1 MKKNDYISWDEY
13 FMWVAILSWHRSKDP
28 WTQVWACIIDIDKK
42 IVWVWYNWLPTWCDD
57 DCFPW
62 QRDGD
67 FEETKYAYVCHAEAN
82 AILNS
87 TKTLKW
93 ATIYV
98 SLFPCNECAKLI
110 IQSWIKKIVYL
121 SDKYTWT
128 PANNASKKMLD
139 ASWIIYTQLE
149 TKLKDLSISFT
160 L

>member
-57 DCFPW
+57 NCFPW

-121 SDKYTWT
+121 SDKYTIF
-128 PANNASKKMLD
+128 LIHD
-139 ASWIIYTQLE
+139 WIINFAHSLQGKSE
-149 TKLKDLSISFT
+149 TYSLVPSRFPPR
-160 L
+160 